1 VQVTFD
7 TLNCWMSPLGSCLFC
22 EIGLNEYLLSTTVQ
36 PVVVGYEIEAH
47 GRDMIYDVCD
57 CHERA

>member
-1 VQVTFD
+1 
-7 TLNCWMSPLGSCLFC
+7 M
-22 EIGLNEYLLSTTVQ
+22 VQ
-36 PVVVGYEIEAH
+36 PVVVRCEIEAH